1 MKSVKLILVLL
12 CLFGVVACHTQRN
25 SPSNQAQLISEDSL
39 IQINKDLVQRE
50 KGDIDSFI
58 KAKGW
63 HMKETQTGLRYLIVS
78 HCTGAKARIGQ
89 IATIRYKLYLLD
101 GTLLDSSDKSGL
113 KSFKIGHGGVEKGLE
128 EGIILLKVGDKAKF
142 ILPSHLA
149 YGLTGDGLKIPPQS
163 PLIYDVELVKI
174 N

>member
-50 KGDIDSFI
+50 KGEIDNFI

-63 HMKETQTGLRYLIVS
+63 QMKETQTGLRYLIVS
-78 HCTGAKARIGQ
+78 HGTGAKARIGQ